1 MFNCW
6 GEGSVEGYG
15 IMTDH
20 AAMNETPLVMAMYS
34 ELVQMKNL
42 PSDSTKWP
50 LGVSGKAP
58 RKFAC
63 RKVGIKS
70 VNEQK
75 ERMGKILRE
84 ALSDL
89 YEKN

>member
-20 AAMNETPLVMAMYS
+20 AAMNETSLEMAMYP

-58 RKFAC
+58 GNLPVVRSESSLSMSKK
-63 RKVGIKS
+63 RGW
-70 VNEQK
+70 
-75 ERMGKILRE
+75 ER
-84 ALSDL
+84 
-89 YEKN
+89 Y